1 MNYEEKW
8 QAERERAGFLA
19 LADGA
24 VFRGVAFG
32 AREDRLGE
40 AVFNTGM
47 SGYQEIATD
56 PSYAGQIVALTTAE
70 VGNYG
75 TNPDD
80 AESRGLFLS
89 GLVVNEL
96 AEPSNFRST
105 LPLDR
110 LLADAGVPGLRA
122 LDTRRLTLHL
132 RDHGSQKAYLH
143 AGPEPMDPSEA
154 VRRAREWEGLDGQD
168 YAARVSCKVAYDF
181 PHAESAEFLSHAES
195 AENAEHGSSHV
206 SRPASLFPHAENAES
221 ISHAESAENAE
232 LGSHADGAEFESHA
246 ESAENAET
254 SSFAAKRHPSFAPQ
268 AHPSFAAKRHPSFA
282 PQAHPSFSGV
292 ADAAAPL
299 VAVYDFGVKRNI
311 LRSLASFARVRV
323 VPAKTPAEEVLA
335 LQPAGVFLSNGPADP
350 AALPYAIEN
359 IRKILGLAPLE
370 MHNAQCAMHNADGV
384 DGSQAFSI
392 QHSAFSIPVMGIC
405 LGHQLLALA
414 CGAKTGRLAF
424 GHHGCNHPVK
434 ELATGRVQIT
444 SQNHNFAVLADTLP
458 PELEVTH
465 VNLNDGTIE
474 GLRHR
479 TLPAFSVQ
487 YHPEACPGP
496 HDAAPLFDRF
506 RALLA
511 SRAPAAR

>member
-8 QAERERAGFLA
+8 RAERERAGFLA

-89 GLVVNEL
+89 GLVVNDL

-122 LDTRRLTLHL
+122 LDTRSLTLHL

-143 AGPEPMDPSEA
+143 ASNEPLDPAEA
-154 VRRAREWEGLDGQD
+154 VERARAWEGLDGQD
-168 YAARVSCKVAYDF
+168 YAAKVSCKDAYDF
-181 PHAESAEFLSHAES
+181 PPAESAEFSGGGRAPNLEPW
-195 AENAEHGSSHV
+195 NLQTFK
-206 SRPASLFPHAENAES
+206 PA
-221 ISHAESAENAE
+221 
-232 LGSHADGAEFESHA
+232 
-246 ESAENAET
+246 T
-254 SSFAAKRHPSFAPQ
+254 SGQR
-268 AHPSFAAKRHPSFA
+268 
-282 PQAHPSFSGV
+282 
-292 ADAAAPL
+292 PL

-335 LQPAGVFLSNGPADP
+335 LKPAGVFLSNGPADP

-359 IRKILGLAPLE
+359 IRKILGLTPLE
-370 MHNAQCAMHNADGV
+370 
-384 DGSQAFSI
+384 GSNVQKFERSKFEPANLRTCEPGT
-392 QHSAFSIPVMGIC
+392 IPIMGIC

-414 CGAKTGRLAF
+414 CGAKTGRLSF

-465 VNLNDGTIE
+465 LNLNDGTIE

-511 SRAPAAR
+511 SRASAAR

>member
-89 GLVVNEL
+89 GLVVNDL

-110 LLADAGVPGLRA
+110 LLADAGVPGLRG
-122 LDTRRLTLHL
+122 LDTRSLTLHL
-132 RDHGSQKAYLH
+132 RDHGSQRAYLH
-143 AGPEPMDPSEA
+143 AGPEPMDPAEA
-154 VRRAREWEGLDGQD
+154 VRRARSWEGLDGQD
-168 YAARVSCKVAYDF
+168 YAAKVSCKTAYDY
-181 PHAESAEFLSHAES
+181 PHAEFAES
-195 AENAEHGSSHV
+195 
-206 SRPASLFPHAENAES
+206 
-221 ISHAESAENAE
+221 
-232 LGSHADGAEFESHA
+232 
-246 ESAENAET
+246 AET
-254 SSFAAKRHPSFAPQ
+254 SSFAAKRHSSFAPQ
-268 AHPSFAAKRHPSFA
+268 AHPSFAAERHTSFA
-282 PQAHPSFSGV
+282 PEAHPSFTSGPR
-292 ADAAAPL
+292 PL

-335 LQPAGVFLSNGPADP
+335 MKPAGVFLSNGPADP

-359 IRKILGLAPLE
+359 IRKILGR
-370 MHNAQCAMHNADGV
+370 C
-384 DGSQAFSI
+384 
-392 QHSAFSIPVMGIC
+392 PVMGIC

-434 ELATGRVQIT
+434 ELASGKVQIT

-479 TLPAFSVQ
+479 TFPAFSVQ

-496 HDAAPLFDRF
+496 HDAAPLFARF
-506 RALLA
+506 QELLRDA
-511 SRAPAAR
+511 RSGSAAARIPS